1 MKNIDLKEFAGKD
14 IMVLLKK
21 ADELFIGN
29 LEEKIHS
36 HKIYNN
42 VLEQIPIDYENI
54 KLRELRGNLR
64 QKIWNCE
71 RSFFWNENFA
81 SQSGQDKIIKNSFF
95 RSKKNGYFVEIGAF
109 DGVLGS
115 NCFHFEKFL
124 NWEGIAFEP
133 SNIQFEKLKN
143 NRKCHLINKAIASEE
158 KEVEFLEVEEG
169 YTQMSGILN
178 EKFISEETIKKDPRS
193 KTKKIS
199 ITTTTFEKSVNN
211 DREIDYLSIDIE
223 GGEMELL
230 NSIDFEKYSIK
241 VISVEN
247 NSIEKISFKKFFD
260 NKNFKFFE
268 RVGQD
273 EIFYNTNFFKFIN
286 DN

>member
-1 MKNIDLKEFAGKD
+1 MKNIDLREFRGKD
-14 IMVLLKK
+14 ILVLLKK

-42 VLEQIPIDYENI
+42 VLEQIPIDYENT
-54 KLRELRGNLR
+54 KLRELRGILR

-115 NCFHFEKFL
+115 NCIHFEKSMK
-124 NWEGIAFEP
+124 WEGIAIEP
-133 SNIQFEKLKN
+133 SKKQFEKLSKN
-143 NRKCHLINKAIASEE
+143 RNCKVLNEAISSTE
-158 KEVEFLEVEEG
+158 KDVEFIEVVEG
-169 YTQMSGILN
+169 LTQMSRIN
-178 EKFISEETIKKDPRS
+178 DEDNSANMTIENDERS
-193 KTKKIS
+193 KINKIKIKTS
-199 ITTTTFEKSVNN
+199 TFQNN
-211 DREIDYLSIDIE
+211 IPNREIDYLSVDIE
-223 GGEMELL
+223 GSELEVL
-230 NSIDFEKYSIK
+230 KSINFKNYIIK

-247 NSIEKISFKKFFD
+247 NNPEKINFNSFLNENNFSFFD
-260 NKNFKFFE
+260 

-273 EIFYNTNFFKFIN
+273 EIFYNNNFFKLS
-286 DN
+286 

>member
-1 MKNIDLKEFAGKD
+1 MKNIDLREFRGKD
-14 IMVLLKK
+14 ILVLLKK

-42 VLEQIPIDYENI
+42 VLEQIPIDYENM
-54 KLRELRGNLR
+54 KLRELRGILR

-95 RSKKNGYFVEIGAF
+95 SSKKKGYFVEIGAF

-115 NCFHFEKFL
+115 NCIHFEKSMK
-124 NWEGIAFEP
+124 WDGIAIEP
-133 SNIQFEKLKN
+133 STIQFEKLKL
-143 NRKCHLINKAIASEE
+143 NRKCRLINKAIAAEE

-193 KTKKIS
+193 KTKKII
-199 ITTTTFEKSVNN
+199 ITTTTFDKNIPA
-211 DREIDYLSIDIE
+211 DKEIDYLSLDIE

-230 NSIDFEKYSIK
+230 DSIDFKKYNIK

-247 NSIEKISFKKFFD
+247 NSPEKLNFKEFFD
-260 NKNFKFFE
+260 KKNFNYFD

-273 EIFYNTNFFKFIN
+273 EIFYNKNYFKLS
-286 DN
+286 

>member
-1 MKNIDLKEFAGKD
+1 MKNIDLREFRGKD
-14 IMVLLKK
+14 ILVLLKK

-42 VLEQIPIDYENI
+42 VLEQIPIDYENM
-54 KLRELRGNLR
+54 KLRELRGILR

-115 NCFHFEKFL
+115 NCIHFEKSK
-124 NWEGIAFEP
+124 NWEGIAIEP
-133 SNIQFEKLKN
+133 SKIQFEKLSKN
-143 NRKCHLINKAIASEE
+143 RNCKVLNEAISSTE
-158 KEVEFLEVEEG
+158 KDVEFIEVIEG
-169 YTQMSGILN
+169 LTQMSGIDDDNYSAKLIIEN
-178 EKFISEETIKKDPRS
+178 NKKNKFNKNKM
-193 KTKKIS
+193 KTS
-199 ITTTTFEKSVNN
+199 TFEKSILTK
-211 DREIDYLSIDIE
+211 EIDYLSIDIE
-223 GGEMELL
+223 GAELDVL
-230 NSIDFEKYSIK
+230 KSINFQEYIIK

-247 NSIEKISFKKFFD
+247 NNPEKINFNSFLKENNFSFFD
-260 NKNFKFFE
+260 

-273 EIFYNTNFFKFIN
+273 EIFYNNKFFKLN
-286 DN
+286 

>member
-1 MKNIDLKEFAGKD
+1 MKNIDLREFRGKD
-14 IMVLLKK
+14 ILVLLKK

-42 VLEQIPIDYENI
+42 LLEQIPIDYENI
-54 KLRELRGNLR
+54 KLRELRGILR

-115 NCFHFEKFL
+115 NCIHFEKSM
-124 NWEGIAFEP
+124 NWEGIAIEP
-133 SNIQFEKLKN
+133 SKIQFEKLSKN
-143 NRKCHLINKAIASEE
+143 RNCKVLNAAISSTE
-158 KEVEFLEVEEG
+158 KDVEFMEVIEG
-169 YTQMSGILN
+169 LTQMSGIN
-178 EKFISEETIKKDPRS
+178 DDNYSAKSIIENNKNTKFNKNKIKTS
-193 KTKKIS
+193 
-199 ITTTTFEKSVNN
+199 TFEKSILIK
-211 DREIDYLSIDIE
+211 EIDYLSIDIE
-223 GGEMELL
+223 GAELDVL
-230 NSIDFEKYSIK
+230 KSINFQEYIVK

-247 NSIEKISFKKFFD
+247 NNPEKINFNSFLKENNFSFFD
-260 NKNFKFFE
+260 

-273 EIFYNTNFFKFIN
+273 EIFYNNKFFKLN
-286 DN
+286 

>member
-1 MKNIDLKEFAGKD
+1 MKNIDLREFRGKD
-14 IMVLLKK
+14 ILVLLKK

-54 KLRELRGNLR
+54 KLRELRGILR

-81 SQSGQDKIIKNSFF
+81 SQSGQDRIIKNSFF

-115 NCFHFEKFL
+115 NCIHFEKSM
-124 NWEGIAFEP
+124 NWEGIAIEP
-133 SNIQFEKLKN
+133 SKTQFEKLSKN
-143 NRKCHLINKAIASEE
+143 RNCKVLNAAISSTE
-158 KEVEFLEVEEG
+158 KDVEFIEVIEG
-169 YTQMSGILN
+169 LTQMSGIYDDNYSAKLIIEN
-178 EKFISEETIKKDPRS
+178 NKKNKFNKNKM
-193 KTKKIS
+193 KTS
-199 ITTTTFEKSVNN
+199 TFEKSILTK
-211 DREIDYLSIDIE
+211 EIDYLSIDIE
-223 GGEMELL
+223 GAELDVL
-230 NSIDFEKYSIK
+230 KSINFQEYIIK

-247 NSIEKISFKKFFD
+247 NNPEKINFNSFLKENNFSFFD
-260 NKNFKFFE
+260 

-273 EIFYNTNFFKFIN
+273 EIFYNNKFFKLN
-286 DN
+286 

>member
-1 MKNIDLKEFAGKD
+1 MKNIDLREFRGKD
-14 IMVLLKK
+14 ILVLLKK

-115 NCFHFEKFL
+115 NCVHFEKSMK
-124 NWEGIAFEP
+124 WEGIAIEP
-133 SNIQFEKLKN
+133 SKIQFQKLSKN
-143 NRKCHLINKAIASEE
+143 RNCKVLNKAISSTE
-158 KEVEFLEVEEG
+158 KDVEFIEVIEG
-169 YTQMSGILN
+169 LTQMSGI
-178 EKFISEETIKKDPRS
+178 
-193 KTKKIS
+193 
-199 ITTTTFEKSVNN
+199 NN
-211 DREIDYLSIDIE
+211 DDYSAKTIIKNDENTKFNKIKLKTSTFNKNVLNKEIDYLSMDIE
-223 GGEMELL
+223 GAELDVL
-230 NSIDFEKYSIK
+230 QSINFQEYIIK

-247 NSIEKISFKKFFD
+247 NSPEKINFNLFLKENNFSFFD
-260 NKNFKFFE
+260 
-268 RVGQD
+268 RVGKD
-273 EIFYNTNFFKFIN
+273 EIFYNNNFFKLS
-286 DN
+286 

>member
-1 MKNIDLKEFAGKD
+1 MKNIDLREFAGKD
-14 IMVLLKK
+14 ILVLLKK
-21 ADELFIGN
+21 ADELFIGD

-42 VLEQIPIDYENI
+42 VLEQIPIDYENT

-115 NCFHFEKFL
+115 NCIHFEKSMK
-124 NWEGIAFEP
+124 WKGIAIEP
-133 SNIQFEKLKN
+133 SKIQFEKLSKN
-143 NRKCHLINKAIASEE
+143 RNCKVLNEAISSTE
-158 KEVEFLEVEEG
+158 KDVEFIEVIEG
-169 YTQMSGILN
+169 LTQMSGIDDDNYSSKLIIEN
-178 EKFISEETIKKDPRS
+178 NKKNKFNKNKM
-193 KTKKIS
+193 KTS
-199 ITTTTFEKSVNN
+199 TFEKSILTK
-211 DREIDYLSIDIE
+211 EIDYLSIDIE
-223 GGEMELL
+223 GAELDVL
-230 NSIDFEKYSIK
+230 KSINFQDYIIK

-247 NSIEKISFKKFFD
+247 NSPEKINFNLFLKENNFSFFD
-260 NKNFKFFE
+260 

-273 EIFYNTNFFKFIN
+273 EIFYNNEFFKLN
-286 DN
+286 

>member
-1 MKNIDLKEFAGKD
+1 MKNIDLREFRGKD
-14 IMVLLKK
+14 ILVLLKK

-42 VLEQIPIDYENI
+42 LLEQIPIDYENI
-54 KLRELRGNLR
+54 KLRELRGILR

-115 NCFHFEKFL
+115 NCIHFEKSM
-124 NWEGIAFEP
+124 NWEGLAIEP
-133 SNIQFEKLKN
+133 SKIQFEKLSKN
-143 NRKCHLINKAIASEE
+143 RNCKVLNKAISSTE
-158 KEVEFLEVEEG
+158 KDVEFIEVIEG
-169 YTQMSGILN
+169 LTQMSGIDDDNYSAKLIIEN
-178 EKFISEETIKKDPRS
+178 NKKNKFNKNKM
-193 KTKKIS
+193 KTS
-199 ITTTTFEKSVNN
+199 TFEKSILTK
-211 DREIDYLSIDIE
+211 EIDYLSIDIE
-223 GGEMELL
+223 GAELDVL
-230 NSIDFEKYSIK
+230 KSINFQEYIIK

-247 NSIEKISFKKFFD
+247 NNPEKINFNSFLKENNFSFFD
-260 NKNFKFFE
+260 

-273 EIFYNTNFFKFIN
+273 EIFYNNKFFKLN
-286 DN
+286 

>member
-1 MKNIDLKEFAGKD
+1 MKNIDLREFAGKD
-14 IMVLLKK
+14 ILVLLKK

-42 VLEQIPIDYENI
+42 ILEQIPIDYENI
-54 KLRELRGNLR
+54 RLRELRGNLR

-115 NCFHFEKFL
+115 NCVHFEKSMK
-124 NWEGIAFEP
+124 WEGIAIEP
-133 SNIQFEKLKN
+133 SKIQFQKLSKN
-143 NRKCHLINKAIASEE
+143 RNCKVLNKAISSTE
-158 KEVEFLEVEEG
+158 KDVEFIEVIEG
-169 YTQMSGILN
+169 LTQMSGI
-178 EKFISEETIKKDPRS
+178 
-193 KTKKIS
+193 
-199 ITTTTFEKSVNN
+199 NN
-211 DREIDYLSIDIE
+211 DDYSAKTIIKNDENTKFNKIKLKTSTFNKNILNKEIDYLSMDIE
-223 GGEMELL
+223 GAELDVL
-230 NSIDFEKYSIK
+230 QSINFQEYIIK

-247 NSIEKISFKKFFD
+247 NSPEKINFNLFLKENNFSFFD
-260 NKNFKFFE
+260 
-268 RVGQD
+268 RVGKD
-273 EIFYNTNFFKFIN
+273 EIFYNNNFFKLS
-286 DN
+286 

>member
-1 MKNIDLKEFAGKD
+1 MKNIDLREFRGKD
-14 IMVLLKK
+14 ILVLLKK

-42 VLEQIPIDYENI
+42 VLEQIPIDYENT
-54 KLRELRGNLR
+54 KLRELRGNVR

-95 RSKKNGYFVEIGAF
+95 SSKKKGYFVEIGAF

-115 NCFHFEKFL
+115 NCIHFEKSMK
-124 NWEGIAFEP
+124 WDGIAIEP
-133 SNIQFEKLKN
+133 STIQFEKLKL
-143 NRKCHLINKAIASEE
+143 NRKCHLINKAIATEE

-178 EKFISEETIKKDPRS
+178 EKYISEETIKKDPRS
-193 KTKKIS
+193 KTKKI
-199 ITTTTFEKSVNN
+199 IIKTTTFDKNIPY
-211 DREIDYLSIDIE
+211 DKEIDYLSIDIE

-230 NSIDFEKYSIK
+230 ASIDFKKYNIK

-247 NSIEKISFKKFFD
+247 NFPEKLNF
-260 NKNFKFFE
+260 KNFFYSNNFNYFD

-273 EIFYNTNFFKFIN
+273 EIFYNTNYFKLS
-286 DN
+286 

>member
-1 MKNIDLKEFAGKD
+1 MKNIDLREFAGKD
-14 IMVLLKK
+14 ILVLLKK

-42 VLEQIPIDYENI
+42 LLEQIPIDYENI
-54 KLRELRGNLR
+54 KLRELRGILR

-115 NCFHFEKFL
+115 NCIHFEKSMK
-124 NWEGIAFEP
+124 WEGIAIEP
-133 SNIQFEKLKN
+133 STIQFEKLKL
-143 NRKCHLINKAIASEE
+143 NRKCHLINKAIATEE

-169 YTQMSGILN
+169 YTQMSGIIN
-178 EKFISEETIKKDPRS
+178 ENFISEDTIKKDPRS
-193 KTKKIS
+193 KTKKI
-199 ITTTTFEKSVNN
+199 IIKTTTFDKNIP
-211 DREIDYLSIDIE
+211 DDKEIDYLSIDIE

-230 NSIDFEKYSIK
+230 ASIDFKKYNIK

-247 NSIEKISFKKFFD
+247 NFPEKLNFKNFFD
-260 NKNFKFFE
+260 NKNFNYFD

-273 EIFYNTNFFKFIN
+273 EIFYNKNYFKLS
-286 DN
+286 

>member
-1 MKNIDLKEFAGKD
+1 MKNIDLREFRGKD
-14 IMVLLKK
+14 ILVLLKK

-42 VLEQIPIDYENI
+42 LLEQIPIDYENI
-54 KLRELRGNLR
+54 KLRELRGILR

-115 NCFHFEKFL
+115 NCIHFDKSM
-124 NWEGIAFEP
+124 NWEGLAIEP
-133 SNIQFEKLKN
+133 SKIQFEKLSKN
-143 NRKCHLINKAIASEE
+143 RNCKVLNKAISSTE
-158 KEVEFLEVEEG
+158 KDVEFIEVIEG
-169 YTQMSGILN
+169 LTQMSGIDDDNYSAKLIIEN
-178 EKFISEETIKKDPRS
+178 NKKNKFNKNKM
-193 KTKKIS
+193 KTS
-199 ITTTTFEKSVNN
+199 TFEKSILTK
-211 DREIDYLSIDIE
+211 EIDYLSIDIE
-223 GGEMELL
+223 GAELDVL
-230 NSIDFEKYSIK
+230 KSINFQEYIIK

-247 NSIEKISFKKFFD
+247 NNPEKINFNSFLKENNFSFFD
-260 NKNFKFFE
+260 

-273 EIFYNTNFFKFIN
+273 EIFYNNKFFKLN
-286 DN
+286 